1 MGQSDFLNQR
11 RKRHTKNW
19 LSSKKITKWG
29 LGPWE
34 PTINI
39 HYIWF
44 DTVFFQKRLHHY
56 RMDFDLP
63 VSRKSKI
70 IVKVRVWSLQNGFL
84 IFLMVLFADTCF
96 STDDSMW
103 KSWDK
108 KYSKLILGQIFWEAH
123 SASPERLLPSLP
135 PPFTHSS
142 TVYQPNRFRISLCL
156 PTSNCC
162 MSGFFLSIN
171 SLNIFFMTI
180 GNSNRKKN
188 HLFFRSVEAG
198 IWGCVEYAFT

>member
-1 MGQSDFLNQR
+1 MGQTDFLNQR
-11 RKRHTKNW
+11 RKRHEKNW

-63 VSRKSKI
+63 VSRKSKM
-70 IVKVRVWSLQNGFL
+70 IVKVRVWSLHNGFL
-84 IFLMVLFADTCF
+84 IFDMVLFADTCF

-123 SASPERLLPSLP
+123 SASPARLLPSLP
-135 PPFTHSS
+135 PHSRIQAQFISSIVLKYPSAYRHPTVVCLAFSCPSIRWTYSSWKSAILTEKKS
-142 TVYQPNRFRISLCL
+142 TYSSEASKR
-156 PTSNCC
+156 
-162 MSGFFLSIN
+162 GF
-171 SLNIFFMTI
+171 
-180 GNSNRKKN
+180 G
-188 HLFFRSVEAG
+188 G
-198 IWGCVEYAFT
+198 YVEYAFT